1 MNEPRNKYK
10 FGKAD
15 GVGSLESNIVVSD
28 NDEFTTT
35 SSGSKSQA
43 CYTMITQQL
52 RRPYQFSKRNEYNKQ
67 PIKRED
73 IKRLIGSRIIS

>member
-15 GVGSLESNIVVSD
+15 GVGSLESNIVVSG

-43 CYTMITQQL
+43 CYTMIT
-52 RRPYQFSKRNEYNKQ
+52 
-67 PIKRED
+67 
-73 IKRLIGSRIIS
+73 

>member
-15 GVGSLESNIVVSD
+15 GVGSLESNIIVGD
-28 NDEFTTT
+28 NDESTIT

-43 CYTMITQQL
+43 CYTMIT
-52 RRPYQFSKRNEYNKQ
+52 
-67 PIKRED
+67 
-73 IKRLIGSRIIS
+73 

>member
-15 GVGSLESNIVVSD
+15 GVGSLESNIIVGD
-28 NDEFTTT
+28 NDESTIT

-43 CYTMITQQL
+43 CYTMIAYQL
-52 RRPYQFSKRNEYNKQ
+52 RRPYQLSKKM
-67 PIKRED
+67 
-73 IKRLIGSRIIS
+73 SIINNR